1 MLRNGSRFRTV
12 FYYLEC
18 QFYSFILLS
27 FFLSL
32 SNKSKY
38 IALLDQNIRGKKFV
52 WAVSHLL
59 RNKEPEKKGSFV
71 ITMII
76 FSLG

>member
-1 MLRNGSRFRTV
+1 MGVDSALCFITWNVSSTV
-12 FYYLEC
+12 LFYYL
-18 QFYSFILLS
+18 